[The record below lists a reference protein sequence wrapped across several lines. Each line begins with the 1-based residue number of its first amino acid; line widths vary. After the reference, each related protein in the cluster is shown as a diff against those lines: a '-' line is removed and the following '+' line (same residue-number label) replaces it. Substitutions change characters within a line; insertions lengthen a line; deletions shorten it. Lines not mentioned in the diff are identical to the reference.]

1 MNERN
6 HNNFLNLFKLIHN
19 LTKLSKMIMSF
30 HVVWYSFHAE
40 HNLITKFCLKIGIKY
55 ILLTLGWIWE
65 NLSSTPLTPKSGE
78 VELHIAPK
86 DAVAAIASIASAQLG
101 I

>member
-30 HVVWYSFHAE
+30 HVV
-40 HNLITKFCLKIGIKY
+40 
-55 ILLTLGWIWE
+55 
-65 NLSSTPLTPKSGE
+65 
-78 VELHIAPK
+78 
-86 DAVAAIASIASAQLG
+86 
-101 I
+101 